1 MGSLDEHKPVLV
13 DAVLAALA
21 VRPDGCYVDATFGR
35 GGHSARILAVLG
47 PQGRLVAIDRDR
59 EAIAAGRARFAS
71 EPRLALVHGAFGELA
86 ALLRAAQ
93 PQCRVYDGILID
105 CGVSSPQ
112 LDNAARGFSFQQDGP
127 LDMRMDA
134 ERGEPVSDWLARAT
148 SEEMRSVIASLGQ
161 ERFARRIANAI
172 ERERA
177 IRPLMRTRQLAGL
190 VERAVPTR
198 EPGKHAATRTFQALR
213 MWVNDELGQ
222 LQRALAQSLALLA
235 PGGRL
240 AVISFHSLEDGVV
253 RDFLAHHSSVDPA
266 LARLPEIPP
275 SARPRLRLVG
285 RKQRAAEAEVA
296 ANPRARSALLRVAAA
311 VDAERA

>member
-1 MGSLDEHKPVLV
+1 LDEHKPVLV
-13 DAVLAALA
+13 DEVLAALA

-35 GGHSARILAVLG
+35 GGHSARILDALG
-47 PQGRLVAIDRDR
+47 PQGRLVAIERDHA
-59 EAIAAGRARFAS
+59 AIAAGRARFAS
-71 EPRLALVHGAFGELA
+71 EPRLTLVHGAFGALA

-93 PQCRVYDGILID
+93 PQCPLYHGILID

-112 LDNAARGFSFQQDGP
+112 LDDAARGFSFQKDGP

-134 ERGEPVSDWLARAT
+134 EHGAPVSDWLARAT
-148 SEEMRSVIASLGQ
+148 VEEMRSVIATLGQ
-161 ERFARRIANAI
+161 ERFARRIAVAI

-177 IRPLMRTRQLAGL
+177 VRPLTRTRQLAEFI
-190 VERAVPTR
+190 ERAMPMR
-198 EPGKHAATRTFQALR
+198 EPGKHPATRSFQALR

-222 LQRALAQSLALLA
+222 LQRALEQALGLLA

-253 RDFLAHHSSVDPA
+253 RDFFARHSSVDPA
-266 LARLPEIPP
+266 LADLPEIPP

-285 RKQRAAEAEVA
+285 RKQRASAAEVA

-311 VDAERA
+311 VDAEPA